1 MVIKL
6 LTMWRSWKYW
16 NNGSVTERLNFC
28 KCSRIGDKFPV
39 IPAFLDTL
47 ALQLAAAVDIADLL
61 RTNSGVEV
69 RFTTVEA
76 IDEVEHVAE
85 KLFEREM
92 LRKFWRELLLDV
104 EELLWDICDC
114 LVAGTGLS
122 RQTDSTI
129 SPFKN
134 KKSYY
139 KK

>member
-1 MVIKL
+1 
-6 LTMWRSWKYW
+6 
-16 NNGSVTERLNFC
+16 VTERLNFC

-69 RFTTVEA
+69 RLTTVEA

-104 EELLWDICDC
+104 EELL
-114 LVAGTGLS
+114 
-122 RQTDSTI
+122 
-129 SPFKN
+129 
-134 KKSYY
+134 
-139 KK
+139 